1 MPSINMDKRDFEN
14 QFRDL
19 IGKRIFRVRYYEIEY
34 QDTDNM
40 WQYDERFDSLD
51 FGFDLLCEDDFLF
64 PISWGSEFY
73 QYGISPDQ
81 NNLPTSSGYRSI
93 DVSKTS
99 RWVGFLNVKIA
110 DVKIVW
116 SWVEE
121 SGLVKKKIYYPQ
133 DLILRFDNK
142 KDIIISALQIEADNS
157 LIGMTDNIT
166 VFFDRDIA
174 KTFKVKIET

>member
-1 MPSINMDKRDFEN
+1 MPSMNWKKRDFEN
-14 QFRDL
+14 LFRDL
-19 IGKRIFRVRYYEIEY
+19 IGKKILRVRYYEIEY

-40 WQYDERFDSLD
+40 WQYDTRFDSLD
-51 FGFDLLCEDDFLF
+51 FGFDLLCENDFLF

-81 NNLPTSSGYRSI
+81 ANLPTSNGYRSI

-99 RWVGFLNVKIA
+99 RWIDFLKVKIA
-110 DVKIVW
+110 DVRIVW

-121 SGLVKKKIYYPQ
+121 SGWVQRKVYYPQ
-133 DLILRFDNK
+133 DLILRFDNNR
-142 KDIIISALQIEADNS
+142 DIFISALQIETDDS
-157 LIGMTDNIT
+157 FVGMTDNIT

-174 KTFKVKIET
+174 KAFKVGIEA

>member
-1 MPSINMDKRDFEN
+1 MEKSEFEN
-14 QFRDL
+14 HFRAL
-19 IGKRIFRVRYYEIEY
+19 IGKRIVRVRYYEIEY
-34 QDTDNM
+34 HYTKDM
-40 WQYDERFDSLD
+40 WQCYDRFDSLY

-99 RWVGFLNVKIA
+99 RWADVLNVKIT
-110 DVKIVW
+110 DVRIVW

-121 SGLVKKKIYYPQ
+121 SDLIKNKIYYPQ
-133 DLILRFDNK
+133 DLILRFDNNR
-142 KDIIISALQIEADNS
+142 DIFISALQIETDNS
-157 LIGMTDNIT
+157 FMGMTDNIT

-174 KTFKVKIET
+174 KTFKVKIGA